1 MVARVSTK
9 SSKAIVIIK
18 ALLVSYILT
27 AVLLLV
33 LALIMYKFDPP
44 GSVIS
49 VGIVLTYIVSC
60 FAGGFLLGT
69 AKKEKRY
76 LWGLAM
82 GVVYFLIILVVSLVF
97 SKDIFGEV
105 GSTVAVG
112 LICSLSG
119 MVGGMIS

>member
-1 MVARVSTK
+1 MAKVSTK
-9 SSKAIVIIK
+9 SSKAIPIVK

-27 AVLLLV
+27 AILLL
-33 LALIMYKFDPP
+33 LLSLIMYKIDPP
-44 GSVIS
+44 GAVIS

-76 LWGLAM
+76 LWGM
-82 GVVYFLIILVVSLVF
+82 GMGIVYFLIILVVSLIF
-97 SKDIFGEV
+97 SKDIFGEL
-105 GSTVAVG
+105 GSTIAVF
-112 LICSLSG
+112 LICGLSG

>member
-1 MVARVSTK
+1 MASVSTK
-9 SSKAIVIIK
+9 SSKAIVIVK

-27 AVLLLV
+27 AILLLI
-33 LALIMYKFDPP
+33 LALITYKIDPP
-44 GSVIS
+44 SAVIS

-60 FAGGFLLGT
+60 FVGGFLLGT

-82 GVVYFLIILVVSLVF
+82 GVVYFLIILIVSIIF

-105 GSTVAVG
+105 GSTIAVF
-112 LICSLSG
+112 LICGLSG
-119 MVGGMIS
+119 MVGGMVS

>member
-1 MVARVSTK
+1 MVAKVSTK

-69 AKKEKRY
+69 AKKRETI
-76 LWGLAM
+76 LMGACDGGGLFPDHSSS
-82 GVVYFLIILVVSLVF
+82 VPCIQ
-97 SKDIFGEV
+97 
-105 GSTVAVG
+105 
-112 LICSLSG
+112 
-119 MVGGMIS
+119 